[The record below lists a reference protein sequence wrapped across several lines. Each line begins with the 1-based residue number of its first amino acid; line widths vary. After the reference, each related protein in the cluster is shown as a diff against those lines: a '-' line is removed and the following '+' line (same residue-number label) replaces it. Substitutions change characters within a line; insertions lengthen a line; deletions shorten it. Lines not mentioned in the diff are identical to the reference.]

1 VLMVGPPGAGKT
13 MLARRIPT
21 VLPPLESDEALDVTR
36 IWSVAGLHAADAGLV
51 AERPFRAPHHT
62 ASRAA
67 LIGGGSFP
75 RPGEISLAHRGVL
88 FLDELPE
95 FSRDALEALRQPLE
109 DGTVT
114 ISRRC
119 GSWVFPAR
127 CTLIASM
134 NPCPCGY
141 SGHARRTCRCSAGA
155 LAHYRTRIS
164 GPLLDRI
171 DLQVSVPALSLAVLD
186 ACADGGASSAAVRG
200 RVMAARD
207 FGRGRRTQGG
217 GRTRPVA
224 GGGGLHTF
232 ASADLG
238 DVSADGVALL
248 RQALVAQSLGGRGL
262 ARALAVART
271 IADLDGVLRVTADQ
285 VAEALAFRVRDS
297 LWGGQ

>member
-1 VLMVGPPGAGKT
+1 

-36 IWSVAGLHAADAGLV
+36 IWSVAGLHAAGAGLV
-51 AERPFRAPHHT
+51 GERPFRAPHHT

-67 LIGGGSFP
+67 LVGGGSFP

-141 SGHARRTCRCSAGA
+141 LGHPRRTCRCSAGA
-155 LAHYRTRIS
+155 LAHYRTRLS

-171 DLQVSVPALSLAVLD
+171 DLQVSVPALTLAVLD
-186 ACADGGASSAAVRG
+186 ACADGGVSSSTVRA
-200 RVMAARD
+200 RVVAARE
-207 FGRGRRTQGG
+207 FGSARRTREDGG
-217 GRTRPVA
+217 GRAAGVA
-224 GGGGLHTF
+224 GGLSAF

-238 DVSADGVALL
+238 SVSADGIALL
-248 RQALVAQSLGGRGL
+248 RQALVAQSLGGRGF
-262 ARALAVART
+262 ARAFAVART
-271 IADLDGVLRVTADQ
+271 IADLDGILRVTADH

-297 LWGGQ
+297 PWEAQ